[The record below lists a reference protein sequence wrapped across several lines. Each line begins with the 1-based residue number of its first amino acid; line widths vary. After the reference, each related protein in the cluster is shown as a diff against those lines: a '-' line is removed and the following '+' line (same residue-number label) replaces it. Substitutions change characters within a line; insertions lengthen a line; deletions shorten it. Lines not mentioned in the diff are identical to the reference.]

1 LPLAGRVH
9 LTRVLAEI
17 DGDTHFPEIKPDAWR
32 LVSSEDVPAGEK
44 DSHPTR
50 YMVYEKRDA

>member
-1 LPLAGRVH
+1 
-9 LTRVLAEI
+9 
-17 DGDTHFPEIKPDAWR
+17 
-32 LVSSEDVPAGEK
+32 VSSEDVPAGEK